1 MSNPNVNVVVSGP
14 KKEYTSTYK
23 THILRGNMSFADQVT
38 EPNMKYVIKYNF
50 VLNGDVTIPENCI
63 LEFDGG
69 NVSGEHT
76 ITCQDTILVYT
87 LNEDDV
93 LTDVVLAGS
102 FKKHSGNYNDLE
114 NKPEIPEIPTNV
126 SAFNNDA
133 NYQAITASDTASR
146 PTDINTG
153 FQYFDITLNKPIWWN
168 GSDWVDATGA
178 TV

>member
-1 MSNPNVNVVVSGP
+1 
-14 KKEYTSTYK
+14 
-23 THILRGNMSFADQVT
+23 
-38 EPNMKYVIKYNF
+38 
-50 VLNGDVTIPENCI
+50 
-63 LEFDGG
+63 
-69 NVSGEHT
+69 
-76 ITCQDTILVYT
+76 
-87 LNEDDV
+87 
-93 LTDVVLAGS
+93 
-102 FKKHSGNYNDLE
+102 
-114 NKPEIPEIPTNV
+114 V